1 MEFGKYQFCQIIAEV
16 IGFANICGAMYM
28 YSLTFNN
35 NWDHIFS
42 FVDLKLKLYNNNDPI
57 FNLFKKSWATF
68 CAGTKKKKHSELIGL
83 LHVPTHKTPV

>member
-1 MEFGKYQFCQIIAEV
+1 MVGMEFGKCQIIAEV

-42 FVDLKLKLYNNNDPI
+42 SVDLRLKLLSNNDPI
-57 FNLFKKSWATF
+57 FNLFKKS
-68 CAGTKKKKHSELIGL
+68 
-83 LHVPTHKTPV
+83 